1 MVTLFVSRGADYAQF
16 DVRRKAGRADYAQI
30 GGLAAGR
37 HGCRLETEKNANMTF
52 AFFSSAQPT
61 ATAVG
66 CPSPF
71 EHLKDGFVTVT

>member
-1 MVTLFVSRGADYAQF
+1 MVSLSDSRGADCAQH
-16 DVRRKAGRADYAQI
+16 DVRRETGRADYAHL

-37 HGCRLETEKNANMTF
+37 HGCRLETEKSANMTF